1 MNHMCLVRSLLEVLP
16 LNSTSI
22 SGSNNVV
29 LWDTHVFKFTWNLLP
44 FSNRAYFFRIENFSF
59 SISGNDR
66 PGRRNSDFAEARVN
80 CEPLP
85 ILPDREFASIIE
97 AGNGCSIG
105 DINLLASYPR
115 LPSATITPHI
125 PDFTVSADCPDGAV
139 AADGGPGYKTLELYP
154 LAFDPLIIN
163 LPGSDTNIFALASSR
178 YLFQFS
184 SW

>member
-1 MNHMCLVRSLLEVLP
+1 
-16 LNSTSI
+16 
-22 SGSNNVV
+22 
-29 LWDTHVFKFTWNLLP
+29 
-44 FSNRAYFFRIENFSF
+44 
-59 SISGNDR
+59 
-66 PGRRNSDFAEARVN
+66 
-80 CEPLP
+80 
-85 ILPDREFASIIE
+85 
-97 AGNGCSIG
+97 
-105 DINLLASYPR
+105 LLASYPR